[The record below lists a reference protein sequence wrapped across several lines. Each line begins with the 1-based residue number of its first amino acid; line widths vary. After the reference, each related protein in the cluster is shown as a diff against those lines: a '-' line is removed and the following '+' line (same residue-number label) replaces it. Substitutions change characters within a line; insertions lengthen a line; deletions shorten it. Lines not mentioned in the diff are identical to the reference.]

1 MKFCFLLFDNFESLD
16 LFGPVEIFGR
26 IPGAELHY
34 VSLEGGI
41 VTSGQAARIETEK
54 AEPLPP
60 DGVLLIPGGMGTRA
74 LVKDQAFLAKLKE
87 LADSAAYVLTV
98 CTGSALLAAARMLGG
113 IRATSNK
120 FAFDWVRSTGEAQWV
135 GKARWV
141 KDGKYYTA
149 SGVSAGIDMAL
160 GFVADHYGREAAA
173 ENARRAEYVWNED
186 PDNDPF
192 AVL

>member
-1 MKFCFLLFDNFESLD
+1 MKFYFLLFDNFESLD

-54 AEPLPP
+54 AKLLPP

-98 CTGSALLAAARMLGG
+98 CTGSALLAAAEMLG
-113 IRATSNK
+113 
-120 FAFDWVRSTGEAQWV
+120 
-135 GKARWV
+135 
-141 KDGKYYTA
+141 A
-149 SGVSAGIDMAL
+149 SGRPPISLPLTGSGARGRPNGSERPAG
-160 GFVADHYGREAAA
+160 
-173 ENARRAEYVWNED
+173 
-186 PDNDPF
+186 
-192 AVL
+192 